1 MASPLVFFILHLIIF
16 FPTPT
21 IAVNHYRPFNNTVPA
36 VFVFGDST
44 VDPGNNNFID
54 TVSRC
59 DFPPYGRDFDPNHTP
74 TGRFTNG
81 RLVTDFIVSYAG
93 IKDYVPPYLDS
104 SLSIEE
110 LMTGVSFASG
120 GTGYDPFTAQINGG
134 VIPVLNQLEYF
145 REYRRRVEKAVGK
158 EKTEMLI
165 RNAVFLLSAGTND
178 MLANYY
184 LTPFRRQTYSVSQYH
199 NLMLQLTEQF
209 LQGLM
214 KEGAHT
220 IAVVGLPPIGCLPIA
235 ITALSDNMLSRRRC
249 VDKYSAVARQ
259 YNSMLQNK
267 LKAMQTPSTRILYAD
282 IYNPLED
289 IAKNPTKYGFE
300 AAGQGCCGSG
310 YFEFSILCNP
320 KSVVCPDASKYV
332 FWDAVHPTEA
342 TFHMAGIKSYVPPV
356 LGLKSCIEETNAP
369 ASSFALRRPPAMTLF
384 CPNKPSY
391 MGVKENVPPYLDQSL
406 GVEELITGVSFASG
420 GTGYDAF
427 TAKSNGGVITV
438 ERQLQYFREYKKRLE
453 NLIGKEKTKW
463 VVRNAAFFVSA
474 GTNDLNNYFGTPSL
488 RRQQYTLPAYQQF
501 LIQLVQQFVLG
512 LMEEGAQRIGVVGL
526 PPIGC
531 LPTTITRNSD
541 SPLFHRHCLPT
552 YSAAARE
559 YNQLLQNKLKTMQ
572 NGALKLVYIDIFNP
586 LEDMIQNPRK
596 FGFNEVNRGCCGSGL
611 FELSVLCN
619 PESIVCSDAS
629 KYMFWDAVHPTQATY
644 SQLFKALVPTIDY
657 IIKG

>member
-1 MASPLVFFILHLIIF
+1 MSFHRWVVVSSLLLSIYCVIIISHL
-16 FPTPT
+16 TGAAAT
-21 IAVNHYRPFNNTVPA
+21 AAKQRRFNNTISA
-36 VFVFGDST
+36 ILIFGDST
-44 VDPGNNNFID
+44 VDSGNNNFIF
-54 TVSRC
+54 TIAKC
-59 DFPPYGRDFDPNHTP
+59 NFPPYGRDFLGHIP
-74 TGRFTNG
+74 TGRFSNG
-81 RLVTDFIVSYAG
+81 RLVTDFIA
-93 IKDYVPPYLDS
+93 
-104 SLSIEE
+104 
-110 LMTGVSFASG
+110 
-120 GTGYDPFTAQINGG
+120 
-134 VIPVLNQLEYF
+134 
-145 REYRRRVEKAVGK
+145 
-158 EKTEMLI
+158 
-165 RNAVFLLSAGTND
+165 
-178 MLANYY
+178 
-184 LTPFRRQTYSVSQYH
+184 
-199 NLMLQLTEQF
+199 
-209 LQGLM
+209 
-214 KEGAHT
+214 
-220 IAVVGLPPIGCLPIA
+220 
-235 ITALSDNMLSRRRC
+235 
-249 VDKYSAVARQ
+249 
-259 YNSMLQNK
+259 
-267 LKAMQTPSTRILYAD
+267 
-282 IYNPLED
+282 
-289 IAKNPTKYGFE
+289 
-300 AAGQGCCGSG
+300 
-310 YFEFSILCNP
+310 
-320 KSVVCPDASKYV
+320 
-332 FWDAVHPTEA
+332 
-342 TFHMAGIKSYVPPV
+342 
-356 LGLKSCIEETNAP
+356 
-369 ASSFALRRPPAMTLF
+369 
-384 CPNKPSY
+384 SY

-427 TAKSNGGVITV
+427 TAKSNVGFSFPAMGGVISV

-474 GTNDLNNYFGTPSL
+474 GTNDLNNYFSSPSL

-559 YNQLLQNKLKTMQ
+559 YNQLLQNKLRTIQ

-619 PESIVCSDAS
+619 PESIVCSDTS

-644 SQLFKALVPTIDY
+644 SQLFKALVPSIDY